1 MPSLTFVV
9 AGRLQA
15 RTGGSVYN
23 HRMAAALARRGWT
36 VDVRELDDSFPFPT
50 LDALGHASDS
60 LASVET
66 GRLVL
71 VDGLAYSAMP
81 GIVERESSRLQ
92 LVALLH
98 LPLAAT
104 LGLDADVTARLAH
117 AERRA
122 LAHARRV
129 IVTGKRTRSLMAE
142 CGLAHDDVA
151 VVEPGVDKARLATG
165 SGSADVHLLTVATLH
180 PGKGHLMLMEA
191 LATLPHR
198 RWHLACVGSLTRH
211 PETVAEVRRAISRH
225 GVDAHVSL
233 LGELNEPEL
242 DVCYGRSDVMVL
254 ASLRETY
261 GMAVAEALARGL
273 PVVATNTGAI
283 SDLVGN
289 HAGLVVAPGDRAT
302 LADAL
307 RRIVDDTAFR
317 ASCAAGARR
326 ARARLPDWDAAAGRL
341 EAALCW

>member
-9 AGRLQA
+9 AGRLHA

-23 HRMAAALARRGWT
+23 QRMAAALARRGWT
-36 VDVRELDDSFPFPT
+36 VDVQELDDSFPFPT
-50 LDALGHASDS
+50 AEALGHASDS
-60 LASVET
+60 LARVET

-81 GIVERESSRLQ
+81 AIVERESSRLQ
-92 LVALLH
+92 LVAILH

-104 LGLDADVTARLAH
+104 VGLDAGVTARLALG
-117 AERRA
+117 ERRA

-129 IVTGKRTRSLMAE
+129 IVTGERTRSLMAE
-142 CGLAHDDVA
+142 CGLGHDDVA
-151 VVEPGVDKARLATG
+151 VVEPGVDKAPLATG
-165 SGSADVHLLTVATLH
+165 SGSADVHLLTVATLN
-180 PGKGHLMLMEA
+180 PGKGHVMLIEA

-198 RWHLACVGSLTRH
+198 RWHLTCAGSLTRH
-211 PETVAEVRRAISRH
+211 PETVAEVRRAISRLELET
-225 GVDAHVSL
+225 HVTL
-233 LGELNEPEL
+233 EGELNEPDL
-242 DVCYGRSDVMVL
+242 DVCYDQSDVMVL

-289 HAGLVVAPGDRAT
+289 HAGLVVAPGDRAA
-302 LADAL
+302 LAEAL
-307 RRIVDDTAFR
+307 TRIVGDTAFR

-326 ARARLPDWDAAAGRL
+326 VRQRLPDWDAAAGRL
-341 EAALCW
+341 EAALCL